1 MEEMDTNV
9 LIGWQEER
17 VRLRRDVSRLQ
28 DELAES
34 HAEREELTSRSHALD
49 HRLVSCLDPSLSLR
63 GSGEEKDWRRRVR
76 EGREREARQAL
87 LIHKLQNKV
96 VEFRERYQEVKQ
108 RLKGEERELANQERR
123 LLDAHSDS
131 LESTLF
137 RLEEQQQRSIG
148 LAEGNSFLRQQ
159 LSQSEQTNLALRED
173 LHKLTADW
181 SRAVE
186 EAELKEVN
194 WQKEKEGL
202 LGHVTKEQGRLMC
215 LWRSVITLR
224 RDCLSLKTATDRD
237 LCELR
242 SGFSSLSS
250 SLLTCCDSFTSVS
263 LPLAPPLHSTLGP
276 CQLEELLGGEEEK
289 EEKERDLTEL
299 KGRVT
304 ELSLLVQSLERE
316 RERWLGE
323 KIMEEKERRVE
334 EEKERSEVERSYQ
347 SLSQAIL
354 TLSRV
359 LGSSPTK
366 VDHLSS
372 LLAVLSQADSA
383 LQMRHQKLQEA
394 EVVRR
399 RLEEQKESL
408 QDRLYQLE
416 ADHSE
421 TNTLLQTTHLQLVDT
436 QQKLARERETVMGLQ
451 AEVELVGKREEEEK
465 RESKRMRREMEREEE
480 ERRHV
485 KRDGQKR
492 VEEGLMEIAQL
503 KERELRGHMEIY
515 SLKGAVEREKLDRQR
530 ANEEAV
536 EAGEALQKTRDSMV
550 LLVCDQNL
558 MKRQLAE
565 TRDSLNKMAALNQSL
580 VEDKMELNTHI
591 LQVEAE
597 LADGQC
603 KLHALRSEVT
613 SLQRDLRVLS
623 QDYNQLKTHIQ
634 TEEEVLLHLREREQA
649 MERAGEERERKLV
662 GLIEEREREGE
673 ELKELCT
680 QHALVRSEL
689 QEACSELSRVTEE
702 KRRADRGREEL
713 QRRREELERERRD
726 KLSSLERERELQVDD
741 REQLRC
747 TLVSLH
753 QQLRDHQQQVSVL
766 EMDRQQLLTQTL
778 TLQQTK
784 DTLQGE
790 MVFLKEEVELGRSQE
805 EEQRERRQEEGRS
818 RRRQVET
825 LVEEVEELS
834 KMRKEG
840 EAGRDRERE
849 VWQRERECLSKEL
862 GRREAEQLVSSTRL
876 EEVSTLL
883 RETEREVERLQHTQ
897 RHHDKQVEEERGTVS
912 LWRERAQEEERQRQR
927 LTVLLA
933 QAEERMK
940 KGEKEVKRQV
950 EVMRSSRG
958 EERERLNLSLQ
969 QLSEENK
976 RLNLT
981 EREREKERLEE
992 ERERL
997 EEEKERVRLTEER
1010 ERKRAEEM
1018 TRARE
1023 RERLVERER
1032 QREMEALCDQ
1042 IEKLEKLGAENEVQQ
1057 SRMIS
1062 EEKRREGWRKRAEE
1076 AEKEREEAKR
1086 RLLER
1091 ELSHEEE
1098 LKAERRVREEAEERL
1113 RRAES
1118 QMRTR
1123 GEEMER
1129 MNQRVLGLQGEQ
1141 VRVEGELLRRR
1152 EEEREREIDLLRS
1165 REREREIDLLRRREE
1180 EKEREIDLLR
1190 SRVEDRESEIDLLKR
1205 REGEREREIDL
1216 LRSREEERGREI
1228 DLLKRR
1234 EEEREREIDLLR
1246 RRGEEREREIDLLKR
1261 SEEERE
1267 IDLKRREGERE
1278 REIDLLRSGEE
1289 ERGREIDLLRN
1300 REEEREKEINLLR
1313 SREEEKKSETDLLR
1327 RREEERGREYE
1338 LNKVRMSVVE
1348 EERDEMKKQLEEKDR
1363 NLEHQRSI
1371 LRVKEKE
1378 VNTLQEQAQLLQ
1390 EEVGEE
1396 RREREEQQRK
1406 REERDAEL
1414 RSRLAEL
1421 EDKQSRG
1428 RERGER
1434 EREERERIKEE
1445 MRQAEEE
1452 NRRLQEKVRKLKGER
1467 EGLGRRLEE
1476 VESRQRLLQEELE
1489 EELKR
1494 TREELRGARH
1504 NMVSG
1509 LEVWKVEEE
1518 RMRRGIK
1525 TSLEEVDSLKHLLS
1539 ERTEEAQHL
1548 HSALLEGKQE
1558 VERVKEETLQAA
1570 REEVLRQRE
1579 EMDKEREEER
1589 GELQGLR
1596 ARTNALIQRR
1606 GEVKEELE
1614 REMVEREWRTRME
1627 VLEEQKKG
1635 LSEEVSMPEEK
1646 RERDLKNVKQP
1657 KEGEKPMADRR
1668 SRMSGGTE
1676 EDRCGGL
1683 SSLFQETEE
1692 ILLEDKEEEVYL
1704 LTKRTGELAEDRD
1717 RILSA
1722 LEQTEAALISYK
1734 ERGLSNEDIDLV
1746 PRVALLQRTVAELE
1760 VDQRRLTTRSSQ
1772 LKHQNHR
1779 LRSHRKVLRRRL
1791 RMVEEERGILSAPLT
1806 QSDSRS
1812 QQIIETDGETPRL
1825 KNRIRELEEQVHRL
1839 RLTLSLDSQEMW
1851 DFIESSSKNNQSVL
1865 SLRRDLSLSL
1875 DAVSRK
1881 PLQSVLQT
1889 ETQRLD
1895 RSLRE
1900 EEFRMSLS
1908 HL

>member
-1 MEEMDTNV
+1 MGEMDTNV

-34 HAEREELTSRSHALD
+34 NAEREELTSRSHALD

-108 RLKGEERELANQERR
+108 RLQGEERELANQERR

-186 EAELKEVN
+186 EAGLKEVN

-202 LGHVTKEQGRLMC
+202 IGHVTKEQGRLMC

-323 KIMEEKERRVE
+323 KIMEDEEKER
-334 EEKERSEVERSYQ
+334 RSEVERSYQ

-359 LGSSPTK
+359 LGSSPAK

-492 VEEGLMEIAQL
+492 LEEGLMEIAQL

-662 GLIEEREREGE
+662 GLIKEREREGE

-702 KRRADRGREEL
+702 KRRADRGREEQ

-741 REQLRC
+741 QEQLRC

-790 MVFLKEEVELGRSQE
+790 MVFLKEEVEWGRSQE

-840 EAGRDRERE
+840 ETGRDRERE

-862 GRREAEQLVSSTRL
+862 GRREAEQLVSSSRL

-883 RETEREVERLQHTQ
+883 SETEREVERLQHTQ
-897 RHHDKQVEEERGTVS
+897 RHHDKQLEEERGTVS

-950 EVMRSSRG
+950 ELMRSSRG

-1018 TRARE
+1018 TQARE

-1042 IEKLEKLGAENEVQQ
+1042 IERLEKLGAENEVQQ

-1062 EEKRREGWRKRAEE
+1062 EEKRREGWRERAEE
-1076 AEKEREEAKR
+1076 AEKEREEAKL

-1098 LKAERRVREEAEERL
+1098 LKAERRVREEAKERL

-1152 EEEREREIDLLRS
+1152 EEEREREMDLLRSREREREMDLQRRREEEKEREIDLLRS
-1165 REREREIDLLRRREE
+1165 REREREMDLRRREE

-1190 SRVEDRESEIDLLKR
+1190 SREEDRE
-1205 REGEREREIDL
+1205 REMDL
-1216 LRSREEERGREI
+1216 LRSR
-1228 DLLKRR
+1228 
-1234 EEEREREIDLLR
+1234 
-1246 RRGEEREREIDLLKR
+1246 
-1261 SEEERE
+1261 
-1267 IDLKRREGERE
+1267 
-1278 REIDLLRSGEE
+1278 EE

-1327 RREEERGREYE
+1327 RRGEERGREYE

-1445 MRQAEEE
+1445 MMQAEEE

-1476 VESRQRLLQEELE
+1476 FESRQRLLQEEQE

-1494 TREELRGARH
+1494 TREELRE
-1504 NMVSG
+1504 VSG

-1539 ERTEEAQHL
+1539 EKTEEAQHL

-1614 REMVEREWRTRME
+1614 REMVEREWRRRME

-1646 RERDLKNVKQP
+1646 RERDLKNVKQQ

-1692 ILLEDKEEEVYL
+1692 ILLKDKEEEVYL

-1779 LRSHRKVLRRRL
+1779 LRSHRKVLRHRL

-1812 QQIIETDGETPRL
+1812 QIIETDGETPRL